1 MVGQISGDFMKSLL
15 TASALLLG
23 LVASP
28 ASAEEILKINN
39 RTGYTISEIYIAP
52 ATSDNWEEDVMAAD
66 QTLETGTT
74 LNIDFSRSEDT
85 CTWDL
90 KAVYDDATTAVW
102 KNINLCKISSISLY
116 YNAETDVTSAR
127 YQ

>member
-52 ATSDNWEEDVMAAD
+52 ATSDNWEEDVMGAD

-74 LNIDFSRSEDT
+74 LNVDFSRSEDT
-85 CTWDL
+85 CIWDL
-90 KAVYDDATTAVW
+90 KAVYDDATNAVW